1 MQIWLFVGNPI
12 LLDLTNLSY
21 LAMETLANTNV
32 SKGDEI
38 TVLKIIRPKLDS
50 RRDILCHNITE
61 ITL

>member
-21 LAMETLANTNV
+21 LAMQTLANTNV
-32 SKGDEI
+32 SNSDEI
-38 TVLKIIRPKLDS
+38 TVLTITRPKLDS

-61 ITL
+61 IRL